1 MEIHDSV
8 RVSAPPEVVWSTFLD
23 VERVAPCLPGAQLD
37 EIEGEELRGRV
48 KVKVGPIQA
57 QYRGTASLA
66 RVDEG
71 EHRLVISAS
80 GRDTRG
86 QGNAAATIT
95 VHVAAEDD
103 GDAGTA
109 DGGGSD
115 GGSIVT
121 IDTDLT
127 VTGRVA
133 QVGRGV
139 LGDVSS
145 KLLGQFAENVETLW
159 AVEPE
164 ADASGGPTGG
174 QEAKT
179 GGGRPASAV
188 PRTEPEAV
196 DLVELGG
203 AAVARRLVPIALVGI
218 VIAFVWWIRHRSRK
232 RP

>member
-1 MEIHDSV
+1 MEIHDRV
-8 RVSAPPEVVWSTFLD
+8 RVNAPPEVVWPTFLD
-23 VERVAPCLPGAQLD
+23 VERVAPCLPGAHLE

-57 QYRGTASLA
+57 QYRGVASFA
-66 RVDEG
+66 QVDEG
-71 EHRLVISAS
+71 ARRLVISAS

-95 VHVAAEDD
+95 VQVTAEDD
-103 GDAGTA
+103 
-109 DGGGSD
+109 
-115 GGSIVT
+115 GSIVT

-133 QVGRGV
+133 QLGRGV

-145 KLLGQFAENVETLW
+145 KLLGQFAENVEELW
-159 AVEPE
+159 TAEPE
-164 ADASGGPTGG
+164 AGAP
-174 QEAKT
+174 
-179 GGGRPASAV
+179 GGGSEGPPTNVSASAA
-188 PRTEPEAV
+188 EPQAV

-203 AAVARRLVPIALVGI
+203 AAVARRLAPLVLAGA
-218 VIAFVWWIRHRSRK
+218 VLGLLWWLVRHRGTG